1 LREQEVGEDLLPGV
15 GVRVGVQLHQRL
27 RLVVRQP
34 DGLDGLQL
42 DEGDGQVGDPVAR
55 QAQHRQPGDMAHL
68 TRDPA
73 VHNMDSIT
81 IKTAKQICQV
91 PQYFHQKM

>member
-1 LREQEVGEDLLPGV
+1 LRKQEVGEDLLPGV

-42 DEGDGQVGDPVAR
+42 DEGDGQVGDPVAG
-55 QAQHRQPGDMAHL
+55 QAQHRQPGDVAHFP
-68 TRDPA
+68 RDPSVET
-73 VHNMDSIT
+73 VHNM
-81 IKTAKQICQV
+81 
-91 PQYFHQKM
+91 H